1 MRFPPPLRIGIPAV
15 LLIFGL
21 LAGFASYFYA
31 QNQEQQYI
39 EAKATERMRFL
50 GTKVTNMTSF
60 LLEMNSPEGAQREL
74 SLAATLPDLRYA
86 LIFNEQNQVKFT
98 SRNDQLGLSIHDSL
112 GAGSAELVQRARQKS
127 CGQIELGTDGQSLVG
142 AFPFSIIAPGQ
153 LQPSGVCV
161 LLLNFDILGEK
172 FIMHAD
178 DMRRMQVGGGVLLA
192 LAIVF
197 SVILHYM
204 LTARMCIIVEASKQ
218 FTKGQFDV
226 RVRLKGADEIAQM
239 GEAFDA
245 MAAQLQQRDED
256 LHAGEQKF
264 RQMAENIGEIF
275 WLYDFDAGRALYVNP
290 AFERIFGLPAAS
302 YLSATSAWRDAI
314 HPEDSERVLAAFALE
329 REGPRETE
337 YRIIHKDGSVRWLRD
352 RSFPVRGQD
361 GVGRRVAGVA
371 EDITARKQG
380 EEEKAAFERKLEET
394 QRLESLGVLAG
405 GIAHDFNNL
414 LTGVLGN
421 ASLARMA
428 LPQGDEAQKYLAQI
442 EAVTIRAADLCKQ
455 MLAYSGKGRFTVQLL
470 DVSAIVEETTQ
481 LLHISIAKGAV
492 LRFNLAKNLP
502 PIKADPTQ
510 IRQVVM
516 NLVINASEALAGK
529 SGTISLNTGVVRV
542 DREYLSNTV
551 LADEIPEG
559 DYVFLEVADNGCGMS
574 AETQSR
580 IFEPFYTTK
589 FAGRGLGLSAV
600 LGIVRGHSGAMKVY
614 SESGKGTMFKL
625 LFPVAEGH
633 AQPVQKDATDEA
645 KWRGAG
651 SILIVDDEETVRAV
665 CARMVESFGFKVI
678 LAADGTEGIARF
690 RERRAEISAVLMD
703 LTMPHIDGEEA
714 FRQIRAMDPGVHVL
728 LMSGFNEQEAIN
740 RFTGK
745 GLAGFLQKP
754 FRTEQLRAKLRQL
767 LAGA

>member
-1 MRFPPPLRIGIPAV
+1 MRFPPPLRIGIPLV
-15 LLIFGL
+15 LFLFGL
-21 LAGFASYFYA
+21 FAGVISYFFE
-31 QNQEQQYI
+31 QREQQRSV
-39 EAKATERMRFL
+39 EALATERMEFL
-50 GTKVTNMTSF
+50 GPKLAGMTAF
-60 LLEMNSPEGAQREL
+60 LLEKNLPEGAQREI
-74 SLAATLPDLRYA
+74 SLTGTSPGLRLALVFDAQDVVQFATRR
-86 LIFNEQNQVKFT
+86 EQ
-98 SRNDQLGLSIHDSL
+98 RGLGIKDSL
-112 GAGSAELVQRARQKS
+112 GSGQVEIVQRARRLS
-127 CGQIELGTDGQSLVG
+127 GAQIQVAVDGGSLVG
-142 AFPFSIIAPGQ
+142 AFPFQMAAAGETKPG
-153 LQPSGVCV
+153 GVGVV
-161 LLLNFDILGEK
+161 LLDFDLSRQKAE
-172 FIMHAD
+172 MRAAD
-178 DMRRMQVGGGVLLA
+178 IRRLQVVVVVLLP
-192 LAIVF
+192 LTLIF
-197 SVILHYM
+197 SLIFHRM
-204 LTARMCIIVEASKQ
+204 LTARVSRIV
-218 FTKGQFDV
+218 DV
-226 RVRLKGADEIAQM
+226 SRQLAGGKLDARAGLSGGDELTQLSL
-239 GEAFDA
+239 AFDT
-245 MAAQLQQRDED
+245 MAAQLQQRDAE
-256 LHAGEQKF
+256 LQTGEQKF
-264 RQMAENIGEIF
+264 RQMAENVGEIF
-275 WLYDFDAGRALYVNP
+275 WLYDFDLGRALYVNP

-361 GVGRRVAGVA
+361 GVVRRVAGVA

-421 ASLARMA
+421 ASLARMV

-559 DYVFLEVADNGCGMS
+559 DYVFLEFADNGCGMS
-574 AETQSR
+574 AETQSH

-665 CARMVESFGFKVI
+665 CARMAESFGFNVI
-678 LAADGTEGIARF
+678 LAADGTEGVAMF
-690 RERRAEISAVLMD
+690 RDRRAEISAVLMD
-703 LTMPHIDGEEA
+703 LTMPHVDGEEA
-714 FRQIRAMDPGVHVL
+714 FRQIRAMDPGAHVL
-728 LMSGFNEQEAIN
+728 LMSGFNEQEAID

>member
-1 MRFPPPLRIGIPAV
+1 MRFLPPLRIGIPLV
-15 LLIFGL
+15 LVLFGL
-21 LAGFASYFYA
+21 LAGVVSYFY
-31 QNQEQQYI
+31 EQRQQQRSI
-39 EAKATERMRFL
+39 EEATTERMKFL
-50 GTKVTNMTSF
+50 GTKMSSMTAF
-60 LLEMNSPEGAQREL
+60 LLEMNSPEGAQREI
-74 SLAATLPDLRYA
+74 SLAATSPDLRYA
-86 LIFNEQNQVKFT
+86 LVFNEQNQVQFT
-98 SRNDQLGLSIHDSL
+98 TRYDQRGLSIKDSL
-112 GAGSAELVQRARQKS
+112 GAGNAELVQRARQKS
-127 CGQIELGTDGQSLVG
+127 CGQIEVATDGQSLVG
-142 AFPFSIIAPGQ
+142 TFPFPIIAPGQ
-153 LQPSGVCV
+153 IRPSGVGV
-161 LLLNFDILGEK
+161 VLLNFDIARQK
-172 FIMHAD
+172 AKIHAAD
-178 DMRRMQVGGGVLLA
+178 IRRLQVGGGVLLA
-192 LAIVF
+192 LALVF
-197 SVILHYM
+197 SLIFHRM
-204 LTARMCIIVEASKQ
+204 LTARMRSIVEASRR
-218 FTKGQFDV
+218 FAKGELDV
-226 RVRLKGADEIAQM
+226 RARLKGGDELAQL
-239 GEAFDA
+239 GKAFDT
-245 MAAQLQQRDED
+245 MAAQLQQRDAE
-256 LHAGEQKF
+256 LQTGEQKF
-264 RQMAENIGEIF
+264 RQMAENVGEIF
-275 WLYDFDAGRALYVNP
+275 WLYDFDLGRALYVNP

-361 GVGRRVAGVA
+361 GVVRRVAGVA

-421 ASLARMA
+421 ASLARMV

-492 LRFNLAKNLP
+492 LRFNFAKNLP

-510 IRQVVM
+510 VRQVVM
-516 NLVINASEALAGK
+516 NLVINASEALGGK

-542 DREYLSNTV
+542 DRDYLSNTV

-665 CARMVESFGFKVI
+665 CARMVESFGFNVI

-714 FRQIRAMDPGVHVL
+714 FRQIRAMDPGAHVL
-728 LMSGFNEQEAIN
+728 LMSGFNEQEAID

>member
-1 MRFPPPLRIGIPAV
+1 
-15 LLIFGL
+15 
-21 LAGFASYFYA
+21 
-31 QNQEQQYI
+31 
-39 EAKATERMRFL
+39 
-50 GTKVTNMTSF
+50 
-60 LLEMNSPEGAQREL
+60 
-74 SLAATLPDLRYA
+74 
-86 LIFNEQNQVKFT
+86 
-98 SRNDQLGLSIHDSL
+98 
-112 GAGSAELVQRARQKS
+112 
-127 CGQIELGTDGQSLVG
+127 
-142 AFPFSIIAPGQ
+142 
-153 LQPSGVCV
+153 
-161 LLLNFDILGEK
+161 
-172 FIMHAD
+172 
-178 DMRRMQVGGGVLLA
+178 
-192 LAIVF
+192 
-197 SVILHYM
+197 
-204 LTARMCIIVEASKQ
+204 
-218 FTKGQFDV
+218 
-226 RVRLKGADEIAQM
+226 
-239 GEAFDA
+239 
-245 MAAQLQQRDED
+245 
-256 LHAGEQKF
+256 
-264 RQMAENIGEIF
+264 
-275 WLYDFDAGRALYVNP
+275 
-290 AFERIFGLPAAS
+290 
-302 YLSATSAWRDAI
+302 
-314 HPEDSERVLAAFALE
+314 
-329 REGPRETE
+329 
-337 YRIIHKDGSVRWLRD
+337 
-352 RSFPVRGQD
+352 
-361 GVGRRVAGVA
+361 
-371 EDITARKQG
+371 
-380 EEEKAAFERKLEET
+380 
-394 QRLESLGVLAG
+394 
-405 GIAHDFNNL
+405 
-414 LTGVLGN
+414 
-421 ASLARMA
+421 MA

-455 MLAYSGKGRFTVQLL
+455 MLAYSGKGRFSVQLL

-516 NLVINASEALAGK
+516 NLVINASEALGGK

-574 AETQSR
+574 AETQSH

-633 AQPVQKDATDEA
+633 AQPVQKDAADEA

-678 LAADGTEGIARF
+678 LAADGTEGVALF

-703 LTMPHIDGEEA
+703 LTMPHVDGEEA
-714 FRQIRAMDPGVHVL
+714 FRQIRAMDPGAHVL
-728 LMSGFNEQEAIN
+728 LMSGFNEQEAID